1 MKALLL
7 LLAVWLLAAGGPV
20 AAQID
25 TTRAR
30 YYQPVF
36 GAVDVTHDVPYGA
49 ATTYTGTAQT
59 LLLDVYQPGG

>member
-7 LLAVWLLAAGGPV
+7 LLAVWLLAAGGP

-25 TTRAR
+25 TARAR

-59 LLLDVYQPGG
+59 LLLDVPTGG